1 MLRLSLVHAHFAL
14 YSLVQGLSFHRC
26 HAELNVGVDPYLDDV
41 FDGEEGSRG
50 LRFFTHGYDVY
61 TPDRVLVTHDFKG
74 HQGNPIVHTWGGH
87 RGGQKQEGQQVK
99 DSWKWIKAI
108 EKEKSKLRTF
118 GTPRVNMMLGIGNI
132 VYSAEEEDEQTMI
145 QSSRFGLGTKRTLEQ
160 AMEFSGIDLR
170 ERRMTGNKCGNLIW
184 VPFDESPDYGV
195 SEIFQRKLAGRQMES
210 PSAAVDGGGSG
221 AAVVGG
227 DAEAP
232 VLRQARVASVDI
244 TPPSQLTGG
253 MQLTDVGVL
262 SGALL
267 AVILMTR
274 IGSRRRKRKDDRH
287 NN

>member
-1 MLRLSLVHAHFAL
+1 
-14 YSLVQGLSFHRC
+14 
-26 HAELNVGVDPYLDDV
+26 
-41 FDGEEGSRG
+41 

-87 RGGQKQEGQQVK
+87 RGGQTQEGQQVE

-132 VYSAEEEDEQTMI
+132 VYSAEEKDEQTMI

-170 ERRMTGNKCGNLIW
+170 RRRMTGNKCGNLIW
-184 VPFDESPDYGV
+184 VPFDKSPDYGV